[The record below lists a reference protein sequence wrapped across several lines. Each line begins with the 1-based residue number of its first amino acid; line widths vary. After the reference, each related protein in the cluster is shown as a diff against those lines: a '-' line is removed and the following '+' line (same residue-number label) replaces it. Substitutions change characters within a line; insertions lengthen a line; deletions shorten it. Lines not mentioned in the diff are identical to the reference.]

1 MAYFVFAVSWARCPG
16 GTPLFPL
23 QPTSNP
29 LGNPTGS
36 TFTICPEPKRVTT
49 SLLPRWS
56 KDHQVSLG
64 QWMISLPFPFPIL
77 HSCSTVLGVTD
88 TVFPPHRPLLVA
100 LSLWV
105 TVSCA
110 GRVTDTSGLFSD
122 LIDCSSLVFP

>member
-16 GTPLFPL
+16 GTPPFPL

-36 TFTICPEPKRVTT
+36 TVTICLESKHVTT

-56 KDHQVSLG
+56 KYHQLALG
-64 QWMISLPFPFPIL
+64 QGMISLPFPLPIL
-77 HSCSTVLGVTD
+77 SICSTVLGVTD
-88 TVFPPHRPLLVA
+88 KVFPRHRPLLVA

-105 TVSCA
+105 TCLA
-110 GRVTDTSGLFSD
+110 LRFLTGTSGLFSH
-122 LIDCSSLVFP
+122 LIYCSSLVFP